1 MKMSQ
6 EQIERAINKMISII
20 KPNDVLSVDIEVHPI
35 GGGIEVKYEYY
46 LDIRYVVPDDSEFL
60 RSSNMRYSDY
70 NKIKWNK
77 EILDNLR
84 NYLGI
89 DTLINSSVIVSESNY
104 QKMKNN

>member
-6 EQIERAINKMISII
+6 EQIERAINKMINVI
-20 KPNDVLSVDIEVHPI
+20 KLNDVLSVDIKVYHL
-35 GGGIEVKYEYY
+35 GLGVKYDYY
-46 LDIRYVVPDDSEFL
+46 LNITYVVPDDSEFL

-70 NKIKWNK
+70 NKMKWNK
-77 EILDNLR
+77 EILDNLK

-89 DTLINSSVIVSESNY
+89 DTLINSSVVVSESNY